1 MVGMGMSRSNQ
12 LAVLGAVGIIPTLV
26 AYTLLRSWHTL
37 LSLMFTALVSLVGYR
52 WTLYI
57 IPKLEPRHVR
67 AGLVGKDINKKGTE
81 AGERPV
87 PESLGLAPGV
97 VCLAC
102 LAVIQLIHT
111 GRVVPRLCALLQLGD
126 CEDIDSAAWMDDFP
140 AAIASIALMLMLGFV
155 DDVLDL
161 PWRVKL
167 VMPLVA
173 ALPLLAAYTGSTAVA
188 IPSPIVNYLNL
199 QQTWLELGP
208 LYYVYMTML
217 VIFCTNSINI
227 LAGVNGLEV
236 GQSYIISVAI
246 LTFNILR
253 LTWSTGSALSSSA
266 LFSAYVMMP
275 TAATSFALL
284 SYNWYPSR
292 VFVGDTYTYFAGMT
306 IAVAGILG
314 HFSQTLLIFLIPQV
328 VNFVY
333 SIPQLFGIVFCPR
346 HRLPTFDP
354 KTALLTA
361 TPNWNLVN
369 LFLQIGGR
377 CTELW
382 LCVRILTVQV
392 MCCMLGLALNELLRG
407 VWKQ

>member
-1 MVGMGMSRSNQ
+1 MVLSRYKQ
-12 LAVLGAVGIIPTLV
+12 LAVLGFVGIFPTFT
-26 AYTLLRSWHTL
+26 ACAMLRSWH
-37 LSLMFTALVSLVGYR
+37 SLISLALTAIISFVGYR

-102 LAVIQLIHT
+102 LAVNQLVHT
-111 GRVVPRLCALLQLGD
+111 GQVVPGLCKMLGLAD
-126 CEDIDSAAWMDDFP
+126 CQGSGAEAWMDDFP

-173 ALPLLAAYTGSTAVA
+173 ALPLLAYSGSTAVG
-188 IPSPIVNYLNL
+188 IPGPIVKIFDLH
-199 QQTWLELGP
+199 QTWLELGP
-208 LYYVYMTML
+208 LYYVYMAML

-253 LTWSTGSALSSSA
+253 LTWSTGTKSS
-266 LFSAYVMMP
+266 V
-275 TAATSFALL
+275 
-284 SYNWYPSR
+284 
-292 VFVGDTYTYFAGMT
+292 
-306 IAVAGILG
+306 
-314 HFSQTLLIFLIPQV
+314 
-328 VNFVY
+328 
-333 SIPQLFGIVFCPR
+333 
-346 HRLPTFDP
+346 
-354 KTALLTA
+354 K
-361 TPNWNLVN
+361 
-369 LFLQIGGR
+369 
-377 CTELW
+377 
-382 LCVRILTVQV
+382 
-392 MCCMLGLALNELLRG
+392 
-407 VWKQ
+407 

>member
-1 MVGMGMSRSNQ
+1 
-12 LAVLGAVGIIPTLV
+12 
-26 AYTLLRSWHTL
+26 
-37 LSLMFTALVSLVGYR
+37 
-52 WTLYI
+52 
-57 IPKLEPRHVR
+57 VR

-97 VCLAC
+97 VCIAC

-111 GRVVPRLCALLQLGD
+111 GQVVPRLCALLNLPD
-126 CEDIDSAAWMDDFP
+126 CDEVDSAAWMDDFP

-188 IPSPIVNYLNL
+188 IPSPIVRHFNL
-199 QQTWLELGP
+199 KHTWLELGP

-246 LTFNILR
+246 LTFNIVR
-253 LTWSTGSALSSSA
+253 LTWSTGVLSNR
-266 LFSAYVMMP
+266 LTRLCYVP
-275 TAATSFALL
+275 CL
-284 SYNWYPSR
+284 
-292 VFVGDTYTYFAGMT
+292 VFTWSTW
-306 IAVAGILG
+306 
-314 HFSQTLLIFLIPQV
+314 P
-328 VNFVY
+328 
-333 SIPQLFGIVFCPR
+333 CPR
-346 HRLPTFDP
+346 QFTS
-354 KTALLTA
+354 
-361 TPNWNLVN
+361 
-369 LFLQIGGR
+369 
-377 CTELW
+377 
-382 LCVRILTVQV
+382 CV
-392 MCCMLGLALNELLRG
+392 
-407 VWKQ
+407 

>member
-1 MVGMGMSRSNQ
+1 MS
-12 LAVLGAVGIIPTLV
+12 
-26 AYTLLRSWHTL
+26 
-37 LSLMFTALVSLVGYR
+37 TALVSLVGYR

-57 IPKLEPRHVR
+57 IPKLEPRHIR

-111 GRVVPRLCALLQLGD
+111 GRVVPGLCAVLNLPD
-126 CEDIDSAAWMDDFP
+126 CQDTDSEAWMDDFP
-140 AAIASIALMLMLGFV
+140 AALASIALMLMLGFV

-173 ALPLLAAYTGSTAVA
+173 ALPLLAAYTGSTAVG
-188 IPSPIVNYLNL
+188 IPSPIVDYFNL
-199 QQTWLELGP
+199 KQTWLELGP

-253 LTWSTGSALSSSA
+253 LTWSTGPFLAVRGLLVLVSLPRTS
-266 LFSAYVMMP
+266 VMRLQRSQAKP
-275 TAATSFALL
+275 GP
-284 SYNWYPSR
+284 PS
-292 VFVGDTYTYFAGMT
+292 
-306 IAVAGILG
+306 
-314 HFSQTLLIFLIPQV
+314 
-328 VNFVY
+328 
-333 SIPQLFGIVFCPR
+333 
-346 HRLPTFDP
+346 
-354 KTALLTA
+354 
-361 TPNWNLVN
+361 
-369 LFLQIGGR
+369 LQD
-377 CTELW
+377 
-382 LCVRILTVQV
+382 
-392 MCCMLGLALNELLRG
+392 LR
-407 VWKQ
+407 